1 MHPDSGVFYFCDLVG
16 LSCDSTELWRVSVVL
31 CFQDPVC
38 PHSLEVR
45 RHGGL

>member
-1 MHPDSGVFYFCDLVG
+1 MHPDSDVFYFCDLVG

-45 RHGGL
+45 RRGGL